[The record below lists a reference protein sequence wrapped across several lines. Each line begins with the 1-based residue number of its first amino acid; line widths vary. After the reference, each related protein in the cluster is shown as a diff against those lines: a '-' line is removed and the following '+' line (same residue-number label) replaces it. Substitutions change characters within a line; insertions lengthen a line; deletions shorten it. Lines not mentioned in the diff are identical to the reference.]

1 MSFQLQS
8 VLITD
13 EIDAQCVEILQKNGI
28 QVVKNTKLT
37 KEQLVAE
44 IPVSI
49 YNTSTI
55 TRLADIESFTDTGFR
70 SGISTHNI
78 LKDSLQVTNLNLA
91 ML

>member
-70 SGISTHNI
+70 NGISTHNI

>member
-13 EIDAQCVEILQKNGI
+13 EIDSQCVEILQKNGI

-37 KEQLVAE
+37 KEQLIAE

-49 YNTSTI
+49 YSNTSTPQWYLHSNI
-55 TRLADIESFTDTGFR
+55 NLEGFTP
-70 SGISTHNI
+70 SH
-78 LKDSLQVTNLNLA
+78 
-91 ML
+91 

>member
-13 EIDAQCVEILQKNGI
+13 EIDVQCVEILQKNGI

-37 KEQLVAE
+37 KEQLIAE

-49 YNTSTI
+49 SNTSTETI
-55 TRLADIESFTDTGFR
+55 LSSIAR
-70 SGISTHNI
+70 S
-78 LKDSLQVTNLNLA
+78 
-91 ML
+91 